1 MSRVAADLIINMCR
15 HNQSS
20 RFDVYSCLQ
29 HPFITRDLEADLPMD
44 PRLLLVRV
52 EKERLLGK
60 GVSLLVFLA
69 SVKLQK
75 NRLNENYVPA
85 DYLEKVYNAMN
96 STEEDTPPEI
106 LSPLPGSSSDQKQ
119 EDCKDNTE
127 ETVVFS

>member
-1 MSRVAADLIINMCR
+1 
-15 HNQSS
+15 
-20 RFDVYSCLQ
+20 
-29 HPFITRDLEADLPMD
+29 MD
-44 PRLLLVRV
+44 PRLLLIRV

-75 NRLNENYVPA
+75 NRLNENYVPP

-106 LSPLPGSSSDQKQ
+106 QSPVAPSSEDQKQ
-119 EDCKDNTE
+119 EDTKDNTDE
-127 ETVVFS
+127 IVVFNNPPRPKKFKSENKMALKREW